1 LSSGSNERK
10 VIATALAAHF
20 LDHVCEM
27 AFPAVMILVS
37 LEFFGRPDSFEKL
50 GMAYFAASLLFGL
63 AAIPAGRLVD
73 WIGTRRMLII
83 YSFGSAISLFLI
95 GRAPSFPLLVLTLSL
110 LGLFAGL
117 YHPTGNTFISF
128 GTRLHGRSMGWH
140 GVGGSFGLAVS
151 PFLVGALARWL
162 GWRDAFSVLSLAPL
176 LLGILVWRGGVNVE
190 ARDFS
195 PALRDDQGHSRP
207 YLFLPLILLF
217 LLSMFNGM
225 CYRGLMTFL
234 PTFFIEKVNIG
245 YLHMEGV
252 VKGGFLTTLVL
263 FLGMFGQFI
272 GGRLADRVNK
282 EMLYTGVFVVA
293 CPLLFL
299 IAYLQ
304 GLVLVISL
312 MCFAFIYFASQ
323 PVGNALLPRYTTAG
337 FRGRIF
343 GLFFFMNFGFG
354 SFMSWL
360 AGWIGER
367 WDLTNIFTVLSAC
380 LLMAVCMGV
389 ALIVAAPRRS
399 QTNELEQKQG
409 QSV

>member
-1 LSSGSNERK
+1 MSTALKEKK
-10 VIATALAAHF
+10 VIWIAVAGHF

-37 LEFFGRPDSFEKL
+37 IEFFDQPDSFENL
-50 GMAYFAASLLFGL
+50 GMAYFAATLFFGL
-63 AAIPAGRLVD
+63 SAIPAGRLVD
-73 WIGTRRMLII
+73 RIGTRRMLII
-83 YSFGSAISLFLI
+83 YSIGSSISLFLV
-95 GRAPSFPLLVLTLSL
+95 GRAPDFPTLVLALCL
-110 LGLFAGL
+110 LGIFAGL

-128 GTRLHGRSMGWH
+128 GTRLHGRSMGLH

-151 PFLVGALARWL
+151 PFLVSALAQWF
-162 GWRDAFSVLSLAPL
+162 GWRNAFSILSLAPL
-176 LLGILVWRGGVNVE
+176 LLGIVVWRGSVKVE
-190 ARDFS
+190 ARDLS
-195 PALRDDQGHSRP
+195 PTLKDDKEGSRP
-207 YLFLPLILLF
+207 YLLLPLILLF

-225 CYRGLMTFL
+225 CYRGLITFL
-234 PTFFIEKVNIG
+234 PTFFIEKVDIP

-252 VKGGFLTTLVL
+252 IKGGFLTTLVL
-263 FLGMFGQFI
+263 TLGMFGQFF

-282 EMLYTGVFVVA
+282 EMLYTGVFVFA

-299 IAYLQ
+299 IAHLQ
-304 GLVLVISL
+304 DIMLVISL

-367 WDLTNIFTVLSAC
+367 WDLANIFTVLSAC
-380 LLMAVCMGV
+380 LLMAICMGV
-389 ALIVAAPRRS
+389 ALVVAVPRLSKEPGRKH
-399 QTNELEQKQG
+399 E